1 MLDYSHQQTRR
12 KGESRVIQVINEI
25 DSTTRTFNEI
35 EIEQISDDCFNLT
48 LKGDNTSEVLLE
60 ESSFKSVLRTAV
72 ELLDKVYSDK
82 IHTIR
87 IRRKE

>member
-1 MLDYSHQQTRR
+1 M
-12 KGESRVIQVINEI
+12 IQVINEI

-35 EIEQISDDCFNLT
+35 EIEQISEDCFNLT
-48 LKGDNTSEVLLE
+48 LKGENTSEILLE
-60 ESSFKSVLRTAV
+60 ESPFKSVLRTAV

-87 IRRKE
+87 IRGKE

>member
-1 MLDYSHQQTRR
+1 MIH
-12 KGESRVIQVINEI
+12 VINEI

-35 EIEQISDDCFNLT
+35 EIEQISEDCFNLT
-48 LKGDNTSEVLLE
+48 LKSDNTSEVLLE

>member
-1 MLDYSHQQTRR
+1 M
-12 KGESRVIQVINEI
+12 IQIINEI

-35 EIEQISDDCFNLT
+35 EIEQISEDCFNLT

-60 ESSFKSVLRTAV
+60 ESSFKSVLRIAV

-87 IRRKE
+87 IRGKE

>member
-1 MLDYSHQQTRR
+1 M
-12 KGESRVIQVINEI
+12 IQVINEI

-35 EIEQISDDCFNLT
+35 EIEQISEDCFNLT

>member
-1 MLDYSHQQTRR
+1 M
-12 KGESRVIQVINEI
+12 IQLINEI

-35 EIEQISDDCFNLT
+35 EIEQISEDCFNLT
-48 LKGDNTSEVLLE
+48 LKGENTSEVLLE
-60 ESSFKSVLRTAV
+60 ESPFKSVLRTAV

-87 IRRKE
+87 IRRKEW

>member
-1 MLDYSHQQTRR
+1 M
-12 KGESRVIQVINEI
+12 IQVINEI

-35 EIEQISDDCFNLT
+35 EIEQTSEDCFNLT
-48 LKGDNTSEVLLE
+48 LKGENTSEVLLE
-60 ESSFKSVLRTAV
+60 ESSFKSVLRIAV

-87 IRRKE
+87 IRGKE